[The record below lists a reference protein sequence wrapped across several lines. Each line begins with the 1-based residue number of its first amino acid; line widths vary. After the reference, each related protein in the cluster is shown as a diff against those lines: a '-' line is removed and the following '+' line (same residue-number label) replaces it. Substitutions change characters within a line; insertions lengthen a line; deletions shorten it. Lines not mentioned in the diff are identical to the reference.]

1 MDSQPITLIRFGDR
15 SELRKIGTLGWILP
29 IAHSRS
35 AFCSQTL
42 SAVEISY
49 DRSDEIVQPGRGDSR
64 ASKYD
69 RRYILDALECL
80 RYHLPMDTPETLVE
94 AILYFSDPQRAHDF
108 VKRLRW
114 PNGVACP
121 RMGCG
126 SANVREIR
134 GKRPRWFCRDCKREF
149 TAKVNSIFED
159 SPLGFDKWLPAMW
172 LLSAARNGISS
183 CEAARALHVT
193 QKTAW
198 FMLHRIRLAMQD
210 GNFEKLAGVVEVD
223 ETYVGP
229 KARSINRYGDTSKK
243 ATGPAYRKTIVMGL
257 RERRGKTRAFV
268 VKDTTK
274 GTLLPKVVESVAP
287 GSTVYTDSL
296 CSYNGLQHSYRH
308 EVINHAEK
316 YVEGRVHTN
325 SIENFWSVLKRTI
338 GGTYLCPRPQHLDR
352 YLDEQIFRF
361 NERENEDGPR
371 FIEAVKGA
379 DNKRLTYRVLT
390 SKR

>member
-1 MDSQPITLIRFGDR
+1 
-15 SELRKIGTLGWILP
+15 
-29 IAHSRS
+29 
-35 AFCSQTL
+35 
-42 SAVEISY
+42 
-49 DRSDEIVQPGRGDSR
+49 
-64 ASKYD
+64 
-69 RRYILDALECL
+69 
-80 RYHLPMDTPETLVE
+80 MDTPETLVE
-94 AILYFSDPQRAHDF
+94 AILYFSDAQRAHDF

-126 SANVREIR
+126 SANVREIC

-210 GNFEKLAGVVEVD
+210 RNFEKLAGEVEVD

-243 ATGPAYRKTIVMGL
+243 ARGPAYRKTIVMGL
-257 RERRGKTRAFV
+257 RERGGKTRAFV

-274 GTLLPKVVESVAP
+274 GTLLPKVVDSVAP

-296 CSYNGLQHSYRH
+296 GSYTGLQCSYRH

-338 GGTYLCPRPQHLDR
+338 GGTYIALRPQHLDR

-371 FIEAVKGA
+371 FAKAVKGA
-379 DNKRLTYRVLT
+379 DCKRLTYRTLVRR
-390 SKR
+390 S